1 MIELQWQKR
10 RDEHTGGLYHISSYE
25 DFYCKVVRD
34 KRKATAYYNIGT
46 SPFKKF
52 TRKSV
57 NNCKTDLQ
65 YILNNLYGGIA
76 L

>member
-1 MIELQWQKR
+1 MIELQWEKQ
-10 RDEHTGGLYHISSYE
+10 RDEFNGVLCHITSHD

-34 KRKATAYYNIGT
+34 KSKATAYYNIGT
-46 SPFKKF
+46 SPYKKF

-57 NNCKTDLQ
+57 NNCKADLE